1 MSTVFDD
8 VWYVSPHTAPSNHE
22 EKLRHVE
29 TSSKHLPGWV
39 WLAPVASGLWRP
51 HWRLSLHRGCIPG
64 LSPVR
69 KATLQMQGSEQAS
82 DEEHS
87 SADPCEH

>member
-8 VWYVSPHTAPSNHE
+8 VWYVSPCTAPSNHE

-39 WLAPVASGLWRP
+39 WLAPVASGLCGDLTRDC
-51 HWRLSLHRGCIPG
+51 HSTGDASLG
-64 LSPVR
+64 
-69 KATLQMQGSEQAS
+69 
-82 DEEHS
+82 
-87 SADPCEH
+87 